1 MALQIQ
7 QRISSTIT
15 RKYIQ
20 REEWNG
26 MKIRNAFY
34 LRQYSTEI
42 KMNVKCCDLQCA
54 KINNYTTQYTD
65 FESTRNA
72 NRSKIK
78 SKQKYTVLIREMCRR
93 YRVMDYHTHIHIY
106 VRSVLSVPQ
115 HFACAHLLAYLFLH
129 TKLFAFA
136 LIKTNYVNGATL

>member
-1 MALQIQ
+1 MALQTQ

-34 LRQYSTEI
+34 LRQYSAE
-42 KMNVKCCDLQCA
+42 KKENVNVKCCDLQCA

-65 FESTRNA
+65 F
-72 NRSKIK
+72 K
-78 SKQKYTVLIREMCRR
+78 
-93 YRVMDYHTHIHIY
+93 
-106 VRSVLSVPQ
+106 
-115 HFACAHLLAYLFLH
+115 AHA
-129 TKLFAFA
+129 TQTGAKLNLNKNIPF
-136 LIKTNYVNGATL
+136 